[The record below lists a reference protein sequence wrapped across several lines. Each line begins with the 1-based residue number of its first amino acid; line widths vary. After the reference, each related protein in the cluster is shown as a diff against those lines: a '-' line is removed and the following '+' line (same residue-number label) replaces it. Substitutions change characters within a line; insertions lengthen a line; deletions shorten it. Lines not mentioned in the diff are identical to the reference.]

1 MSTPVLQ
8 PVSSSAKDRF
18 WEALEKG
25 IPALM
30 GLYIFLNPFPA
41 TAFKEISFYGTALFL
56 LILISCGRLRLS
68 FRSPLTLPFVL
79 FLSWA
84 VITLFFARD
93 LDNSIRD
100 VYGHLLKYLFIYFVL
115 INFFNTREMFLR
127 LIAVV
132 VLSSTL
138 FVAGCFVYYYF
149 IAGFPFSSR
158 LALGLDVVHTS
169 LIALNANFALIL
181 ALHVLLTSDRPSL
194 RGAVLI
200 PVLIFSTAI
209 LMSQTR
215 SALIAIVIAV
225 SYLLFQRYKRVF
237 MIVLVLLLIIV
248 LATPLKD
255 RFTGVN
261 NPFRNE
267 RLSTFYMTMLII
279 KEHPI
284 TGIGYGM
291 QTFAKEDLKHYHAQ
305 VPEGIRHEVMNWHPH
320 NMLLDTAVR
329 TGLVG
334 LVFFLMVLISYWR
347 MGRRVEKVQNE
358 FYRGWGRCLQ
368 AGFIAVF
375 IEGLFEPTLSH
386 YPAVTLYTAFAMMTI
401 LWQLSHGGDVHD
413 GAERAIRELPTQPAA
428 SQGQPELGRV

>member
-1 MSTPVLQ
+1 MSASVLQ
-8 PVSSSAKDRF
+8 PVSFSARERF
-18 WEALEKG
+18 WGAVEKG

-30 GLYIFLNPFPA
+30 GLYVFLNPFPA
-41 TAFKEISFYGTALFL
+41 TAFKEISFYGTAFLL
-56 LILISCGRLRLS
+56 LILISCGRFRPS
-68 FRSPLTLPFVL
+68 FRSPLTLPFAL

-84 VITLFFARD
+84 VVTLFFARD
-93 LDNSIRD
+93 FDNSIRD
-100 VYGHLLKYLFIYFVL
+100 VYGHLLKYLFLYFIL

-127 LIAVV
+127 LAGLV
-132 VLSSTL
+132 VLSSTF

-149 IAGFPFSSR
+149 IAGFPLSSR

-181 ALHVLLTSDRPSL
+181 ALHVLMTTERPSL
-194 RGAVLI
+194 RGAVFI

-215 SALIAIVIAV
+215 SALIAIVFAV
-225 SYLLFQRYKRVF
+225 SYLLFRKYKRAIIIFV
-237 MIVLVLLLIIV
+237 VLLLIIV

-255 RFTGVN
+255 RFTGSN
-261 NPFRNE
+261 NPLRNE
-267 RLSTFYMTMLII
+267 RLSTFYMTMLMI
-279 KEHPI
+279 KDHPI

-291 QTFAKEDLKHYHAQ
+291 QTFGKEDFLKYYYMQ
-305 VPEGIRHEVMNWHPH
+305 VPPGIRHEIMNWHPH

-334 LVFFLMVLISYWR
+334 LAFFMLVLISYWR
-347 MGRRVEKVQNE
+347 MGRRVERVQDE

-368 AGFIAVF
+368 AGFIALF

-386 YPAVTLYTAFAMMTI
+386 YPAITLYTAFAMMTI
-401 LWQLSHGGDVHD
+401 LWNLSQGGAACD
-413 GAERAIRELPTQPAA
+413 GTERETQKLSTQAAA
-428 SQGQPELGRV
+428 SQQ